1 MRRHGIVGGFAA
13 ALALAWLAL
22 PAQAQQAQTPRPLAG
37 QAITVMEPFG
47 PGSVTETVMRLLKPG
62 MEQALGATIQI
73 RTERSPDGSKA
84 FDRVAAAAPDGR
96 TLLAITDAARLFY
109 EFLTASKVKLETFTP
124 IAKLTDG
131 VSLALVAPATA
142 PVKDYE
148 SLKTMIAAKKRP
160 SLALYG
166 AGSPAGV
173 FAAMVEDHASER
185 FGERFIET
193 DDQILARLVAGN
205 AAFGILP
212 TPAVL
217 GKAGQANK
225 LRALVTS
232 GARRHPRLPDV
243 PTLGEVTGK
252 PKLTFTAAVVL
263 YAPPGTP
270 KPAADALS
278 RAAIDAGASDQAK
291 AAAQAA
297 VLPLAVR
304 DAEVMRATL
313 ARTQRVIR
321 DLLTP

>member
-1 MRRHGIVGGFAA
+1 MRRCRIVGGLA
-13 ALALAWLAL
+13 ALLACAWLAL
-22 PAQAQQAQTPRPLAG
+22 PAEAQQSQPRPLAG
-37 QAITVMEPFG
+37 QAITVVEPFG

-62 MEQALGATIQI
+62 MEQALGATIQV
-73 RTERSPDGSKA
+73 RTERSPDGSRA
-84 FDRVAAAAPDGR
+84 FDRVAAAAHDGR

-109 EFLTASKVKLETFTP
+109 EFLTAAKVRLESFTP

-142 PVKDYE
+142 PAKDYE
-148 SLKTMIAAKKRP
+148 SLKAMIAAKKRP

-173 FAAMVEDHASER
+173 FAAMVEDHAGER

-193 DDQILARLVAGN
+193 DAEILARLAAGK
-205 AAFGILP
+205 AQFGILP

-217 GKAGQANK
+217 GKAGQANR
-225 LRALVTS
+225 LRAVLTS
-232 GARRHPRLPDV
+232 GARRHANLPDV
-243 PTLGEVTGK
+243 PTLAEVTGRK
-252 PKLTFTAAVVL
+252 SLSFTMAVVL
-263 YAPPGTP
+263 FAPPGTP
-270 KPAADALS
+270 KPVADALTK
-278 RAAIDAGASDQAK
+278 AAAGAAASEQAK

-297 VLPLAVR
+297 VLPLAYR
-304 DAEVMRATL
+304 DAEVLRATM